1 MHTDS
6 TYREPTDSERV
17 NHPISRPAS
26 GNLRPILNREILKP
40 LLLVVWLIVLVTVPQ
55 ALAQQT
61 APRSSTAELPLYEV
75 LRLYQESSK
84 QVDRPQPPP
93 LRASLNQVEL
103 QGRLL
108 DRAVELNGR
117 IEVVVLP
124 GEGWVTVP
132 LLRVGATTNLAQLPA
147 VENGMLAVVD
157 DHLAL
162 ITRTAGTFALELALL
177 ERASLQGSRRKAV
190 VEVAAATLARL
201 TLQHDRSLFRLAA
214 PEVRTGAEGTVLF
227 PVDGSFV
234 LEWERRPS
242 PPTRVRQVQQEAAVP
257 AESVITSAHAHVV
270 STLGGQRIWRLLY
283 SLRLQGEQPLTCTIP
298 TGLSLK
304 KVFRNGVSAPLV
316 SEDTSHELL
325 LSPARQGD
333 EHGTLELVL
342 NDSTGVF
349 GLSGELSLTFP
360 TVSWPVHE
368 MTATLFL
375 PESFNYT
382 WVGGSMEPVAERPE
396 VSFSYAVPTPGKEL
410 SFHQYLVSAAPA
422 IAVDYTIDLAG
433 QFFRP

>member
-1 MHTDS
+1 M
-6 TYREPTDSERV
+6 V
-17 NHPISRPAS
+17 M
-26 GNLRPILNREILKP
+26 
-40 LLLVVWLIVLVTVPQ
+40 VTVPQ
-55 ALAQQT
+55 ALFAQET
-61 APRSSTAELPLYEV
+61 APRNSTAELPLYEV
-75 LRLYQESSK
+75 LRLYRESGK
-84 QVDRPQPPP
+84 EVDKPQPPP

-108 DRAVELNGR
+108 DRAVELSAH

-124 GEGWVTVP
+124 GDGWVTVP
-132 LLRVGATTNLAQLPA
+132 LLRVGATTSLSQLPA

-162 ITRTAGTFALELALL
+162 ITSTAGTFALDLALL
-177 ERASLQGSRRKAV
+177 ERAGLQESRRKAV
-190 VEVAAATLARL
+190 IEVADAILARL

-214 PEVRTGAEGTVLF
+214 PEVPTGAEGAVLY

-234 LEWERRPS
+234 LEWQRRT
-242 PPTRVRQVQQEAAVP
+242 PPPAVVQQARQDTAVP
-257 AESVITSAHAHVV
+257 TESVITSAYAQVV
-270 STLGGQRIWRLLY
+270 STLEGQRIWRLLY
-283 SLRLQGEQPLTCTIP
+283 SLRLQGEQPITLTIP

-304 KVFRNGVSAPLV
+304 KVFRNGVSMPF
-316 SEDTSHELL
+316 SGEGDSHQLL
-325 LSPARQGD
+325 LSPTRQGD

-342 NDSTGVF
+342 IDSTGVF

-360 TVSWPVHE
+360 SVSWPVHE

-382 WVGGSMEPVAERPE
+382 WMGGSMEPVGERPE
-396 VSFSYAVPTPGKEL
+396 GSFSYALPTPGEEL
-410 SFHQYLVSAAPA
+410 SFHQFLVSAAPA
-422 IAVDYTIDLAG
+422 ISVDYTIDLTG